1 MPLKYFSNFLI
12 TLEIPLINCEI
23 NLILTWS
30 EDCVISTA
38 TVETKFKITDAKLY
52 VRVVTS
58 SIQDNAKLL
67 EQLKSGLKEQLTG
80 INIKRKYQQ
89 K

>member
-1 MPLKYFSNFLI
+1 MKNSWN
-12 TLEIPLINCEI
+12 TINCEI
-23 NLILTWS
+23 SLILNWS
-30 EDCVISTA
+30 EDCVISSA

-52 VRVVTS
+52 VRVVTL

-67 EQLKSGLKEQLTG
+67 QQLKSGLKEQLTG